1 MAFTNAI
8 TILRFKNDFGIIEML
23 QLSDFFEDATPDLEN
38 LISVQFLKSTIETFS
53 TIFKLCKFSF
63 QNVLASYL
71 TAQ

>member
-23 QLSDFFEDATPDLEN
+23 QISDFFEEATPDLNN

-53 TIFKLCKFSF
+53 MIFNDF
-63 QNVLASYL
+63 QTL
-71 TAQ
+71 